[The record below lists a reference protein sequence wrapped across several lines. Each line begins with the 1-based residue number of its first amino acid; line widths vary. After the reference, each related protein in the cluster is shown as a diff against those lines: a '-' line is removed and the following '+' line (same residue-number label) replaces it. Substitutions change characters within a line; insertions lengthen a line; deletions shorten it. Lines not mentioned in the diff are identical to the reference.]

1 MCVSFLDLHNKH
13 NSKNNLLLM
22 VLHSTHYSTQWYSFR
37 AVPFHGSAMLTFT
50 HLIMMEENI
59 NKAADFGARK
69 HFSIA
74 ATWSTLLGFNTETT
88 ATKMTL
94 HVQGTWQLQILHAC
108 YETEFDIIWCVWI
121 NFPFFQ
127 FHSLLYFFESTV
139 TVENAAFLMS
149 GLVHGCFEGSCQVP
163 IF

>member
-1 MCVSFLDLHNKH
+1 MIQFQGCAVSWVSYAN
-13 NSKNNLLLM
+13 
-22 VLHSTHYSTQWYSFR
+22 
-37 AVPFHGSAMLTFT
+37 FHT

-94 HVQGTWQLQILHAC
+94 RVQGT
-108 YETEFDIIWCVWI
+108 
-121 NFPFFQ
+121 
-127 FHSLLYFFESTV
+127 
-139 TVENAAFLMS
+139 
-149 GLVHGCFEGSCQVP
+149 
-163 IF
+163 